1 MKRRVEPEWLDELPA
16 EDPRAVASRRD
27 LTRVNRIMGNAGILG
42 RMILEASSGRSPRRV
57 VELGA
62 GDGRFL
68 LDVARRLAPRWPGVS
83 VGLLDRREAVHPET
97 RAAFAALGWTVEVIT
112 ADVFDWLEQSEAQ
125 TDILVANLFL
135 HHFQP
140 GPLTKLLALAARRT
154 KLLAACEPRR
164 SAVAL
169 AASRLLGCIG
179 YNDVTRHDAVVS
191 VRAGFAGTELS
202 GWWPVGSE
210 WRLREEGAR
219 LFSHAFVATR
229 VGGI

>member
-16 EDPRAVASRRD
+16 EDPRAVGSRRD
-27 LTRVNRIMGNAGILG
+27 LTRINRIMGNVGILG
-42 RMILEASSGRSPRRV
+42 RLIGDATAGRPPRRV

-62 GDGRFL
+62 GDGRL
-68 LDVARRLAPRWPGVS
+68 LLELARRLAPRWPGVS
-83 VGLLDRREAVHPET
+83 VGLLDRREAVRPET
-97 RAAFAALGWTVEVIT
+97 RAAFGALGWTVEVIT
-112 ADVFDWLEQSEAQ
+112 ADVFDWLERPEAQ

-140 GPLTKLLALAARRT
+140 GSLAELLALAARRT
-154 KLLAACEPRR
+154 KLLAVCEPRR

-179 YNDVTRHDAVVS
+179 CNDVTRHDAVVS
-191 VRAGFAGTELS
+191 VRAGFVGTELS
-202 GWWPVGSE
+202 GLWPVGPE

-219 LFSHAFVATR
+219 LFSHAFVAVR
-229 VGGI
+229 ADGI